1 MARRRRLDPV
11 PARWLAGALV
21 ALLIVA
27 TIVLVV
33 LALQSVQPTTAA
45 DTTPT
50 DQEYSFEVDPTTSAS
65 PTAVA
70 PSPSSPSASGPSAS
84 APSAGAA
91 YSAAEARFFSVGSE
105 GWWRATAGD
114 CGTTAPVVEHS
125 ADGGR
130 TWGDVTPAYRGI
142 GQVASLDAFAGSE
155 AEMVAAMGA
164 SCEVQALR
172 TFTQGEFWQPYP
184 EVLTA
189 SRYLDFTDSAVVVL
203 PGDDVAA
210 PCAEP
215 RSFRAAGDVVAV
227 ECAGAV
233 SVLAADRTWQ
243 ALGATDAVALA
254 IADGAVLTAAPADGC
269 SGVAV
274 TRWSGDGFATATPL
288 GCAAGVDPAAP
299 LALALADGEALV
311 WSGDAIVPAA

>member
-1 MARRRRLDPV
+1 MARRRWLDPV
-11 PARWLAGALV
+11 PARWLAGTLV

-33 LALQSVQPTTAA
+33 LALQSVQPTTATDA
-45 DTTPT
+45 TPV
-50 DQEYSFEVDPTTSAS
+50 DQSSSVEVDPTTSAS
-65 PTAVA
+65 PTAAA
-70 PSPSSPSASGPSAS
+70 PSPSPSAT
-84 APSAGAA
+84 
-91 YSAAEARFFSVGSE
+91 AAEARFFSIGSE

-114 CGTTAPVVEHS
+114 CGTTAPLVEHS

-130 TWGDVTPAYRGI
+130 TWQDVTPAYRGI

-164 SCEVQALR
+164 TCEVQALR

-189 SRYLDFTDSAVVVL
+189 SRYLDLSDPSVVVL

-215 RSFRAAGDVVAV
+215 RSFRAAGTVVAV
-227 ECAGAV
+227 ECDGTV
-233 SVLAADRTWQ
+233 SVLGSDRAWQ
-243 ALGATDAVALA
+243 PLGATDAVALSIDGGTVVTA
-254 IADGAVLTAAPADGC
+254 SPAADCA
-269 SGVAV
+269 GVAV
-274 TRWSGDGFATATPL
+274 TRWSGAGFGTATPL
-288 GCAAGVDPAAP
+288 GCAAGVDPAGP
-299 LALALADGEALV
+299 LAVAVSDGRALV
-311 WSGDAIVPAA
+311 WSGDAVAAAE

>member
-11 PARWLAGALV
+11 PAKWIAGTLV

-33 LALQSVQPTTAA
+33 LALRSVQPTTATDA
-45 DTTPT
+45 TTT
-50 DQEYSFEVDPTTSAS
+50 DQDYSFEVDPTTSAS
-65 PTAVA
+65 PTAAA
-70 PSPSSPSASGPSAS
+70 PSPSPSSSAS
-84 APSAGAA
+84 AA
-91 YSAAEARFFSVGSE
+91 YPAAEARFFAVGSE

-114 CGTTAPVVEHS
+114 CGTTAPLVEHS

-130 TWGDVTPAYRGI
+130 TWQDVTPAYRGI
-142 GQVASLDAFAGSE
+142 GQVASLDVFAGSE

-164 SCEVQALR
+164 TCEVQALR

-184 EVLTA
+184 EVLAA
-189 SRYLDFTDSAVVVL
+189 SRYLDLADRAVVVL

-227 ECAGAV
+227 ECAGTV
-233 SVLAADRTWQ
+233 SVLGSDRAWQ
-243 ALGATDAVALA
+243 ALGATDAVALS
-254 IADGAVLTAAPADGC
+254 IDGGTVVTASPADDC
-269 SGVAV
+269 AGVAV
-274 TRWSGDGFATATPL
+274 TRWSGAGFDTATPL
-288 GCAAGVDPAAP
+288 GCAPAADPAGP
-299 LALALADGEALV
+299 LALAVSGGRALV
-311 WSGDAIVPAA
+311 WSGDAVVAAE